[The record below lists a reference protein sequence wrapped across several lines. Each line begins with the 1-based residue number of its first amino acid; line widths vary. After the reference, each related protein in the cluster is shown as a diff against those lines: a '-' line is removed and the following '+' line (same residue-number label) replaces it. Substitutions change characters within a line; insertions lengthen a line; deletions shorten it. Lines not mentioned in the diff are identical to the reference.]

1 MDAKYLTSGT
11 GDQGMTS
18 LGKRRI
24 HKSNDIIIGMGFL
37 NICESYIAQLP
48 DHDKHIREF
57 CNDVINHFYHIKAFY
72 HVGEGIITDEQ
83 IDPFVG
89 YLNNFLAKTNVP
101 RVNFFIRPIKKNAK
115 CFEANGYVRLTECF
129 VRKLEGSEP
138 LGRYLNRLSSCLHAV
153 SLYVI
158 TPEEVE
164 QSNVNYKP
172 PKKSQPSFWD
182 KDISKWMQFL
192 GLMVILFMI
201 VLLVFGV

>member
-1 MDAKYLTSGT
+1 MASYLTTKT

-24 HKSNDIIIGMGFL
+24 HKSSEIIVGMGFL

-48 DHDKHIREF
+48 DDDEHIKTF
-57 CNDVINHFYHIKAFY
+57 CDDVINHFYHIKALY
-72 HVGEGIITDEQ
+72 HIGEGVIPEEQ
-83 IDPFVG
+83 IMPFVQ
-89 YLNNFLAKTNVP
+89 YLDDFLANTSIPK
-101 RVNFFIRPIKKNAK
+101 VNFFIRPIKKNAK

-129 VRKLEGSEP
+129 IRKLEGSES
-138 LGRYLNRLSSCLHAV
+138 LGKYLNRLSSCLHTI

-172 PKKSQPSFWD
+172 KIDHTETFWNHEVG
-182 KDISKWMQFL
+182 KYTQFVCLMIILL
-192 GLMVILFMI
+192 GV
-201 VLLVFGV
+201 VLLVFGL